1 MAPSNE
7 IHVYSYSKIK
17 ETTPLNQNVGQQ
29 INKNYGKTEISASFT
44 ILAQPLEHAEL
55 LKSRVK

>member
-29 INKNYGKTEISASFT
+29 INKNYGKNGNICVIHNSSPAIGACRTSE
-44 ILAQPLEHAEL
+44 
-55 LKSRVK
+55 K